1 MDEDLEIINSNTR
14 NEKIK
19 IFFLNNQKKFIIS
32 FLVTVILI
40 LSFYIFQIYKDKNRI
55 QISDK
60 YNSAIIEFNNAN
72 KQEIILSM
80 KQIIEDKDS
89 TYSPLALYF
98 LLDNKLIDN
107 NNEINNLFDVV
118 INETSLENEI
128 RNLVIYKKA
137 LFNANFVKE
146 NKLLEILSPI
156 INSESIWRSHG
167 SYLIAEYLYS
177 KNEKQKAK
185 EFFEKIILIKNANQ
199 DIILEAQKRLNRDL
213 SE

>member
-167 SYLIAEYLYS
+167 LYLIAEYFYS

>member
-1 MDEDLEIINSNTR
+1 MDEDLGIINSNTR

-19 IFFLNNQKKFIIS
+19 IFFLNNRKKFIIS
-32 FLVTVILI
+32 FLVIVILI

-72 KQEIILSM
+72 KQETILSM

-107 NNEINNLFDVV
+107 NNEINNLFDVI

-128 RNLVIYKKA
+128 KNLVIYKKA

-146 NKLLEILSPI
+146 NELLEILSPI

-167 SYLIAEYLYS
+167 LYLAAEYFYS

>member
-1 MDEDLEIINSNTR
+1 
-14 NEKIK
+14 
-19 IFFLNNQKKFIIS
+19 
-32 FLVTVILI
+32 
-40 LSFYIFQIYKDKNRI
+40 
-55 QISDK
+55 
-60 YNSAIIEFNNAN
+60 
-72 KQEIILSM
+72 M

-167 SYLIAEYLYS
+167 LYLIAEYFYS